1 MYKPSSFGLNEAM
14 LYIPLNVFT
23 AATPLLV

>member
-14 LYIPLNVFT
+14 LYILLNVFA